1 VLRQKAKVQLAP
13 DAELERLYPQRIGV
27 VEVTLTD
34 GTHLTERVEAVRG
47 TTGNPMPR
55 EEIIAKASDLMAPFL
70 GAAKCKRLIDE
81 VFDLEHLKDIRALR
95 PMLQRA

>member
-1 VLRQKAKVQLAP
+1 MQLTP
-13 DAELERLYPQRIGV
+13 DEELERLYPQRIGV

-55 EEIIAKASDLMAPFL
+55 EEIIAKATDLMTPFL
-70 GAAKCKRLIDE
+70 GAAKCKRLVDS
-81 VFDLEHLKDIRALR
+81 VFDLEHLKDMMEG
-95 PMLQRA
+95 PS